1 MARGMTTTVRI
12 IIAFLFCINV
22 HAFKGLAQTRDT
34 PDSLE
39 QVTIDFVKRNSL
51 VIVPVIINERV
62 KVNLILDPYCQTV
75 ILFGKRYKKLVEKSK
90 VKIRNRFLWRGKD
103 IEPISFDNSISIGP
117 VVGENVPILVV
128 PNSNPINFFTSVNG
142 VIGTHFFG
150 EFDLIIHKRTQ
161 TITIKR
167 AVKNSMAEVVR
178 LNEGGNGYYSV
189 EENND

>member
-142 VIGTHFFG
+142 VIGTHFFA